1 MSDKTQHELEL
12 EARIKTLD
20 RRILI
25 CGKLADAFAL
35 FAVASFALSILFVLL
50 SGCNST
56 GPAYDP
62 ETTCTVDTAR
72 AEIIC
77 RDKP

>member
-1 MSDKTQHELEL
+1 MSDIPDVSGLKM
-12 EARIKTLD
+12 AA
-20 RRILI
+20 
-25 CGKLADAFAL
+25 LALCVPVVAIVAI
-35 FAVASFALSILFVLL
+35 AVAVALL

>member
-1 MSDKTQHELEL
+1 MSDNNDVSGSNIPGCPSPTAAALLLLSPSVAMVAIISIMQ
-12 EARIKTLD
+12 
-20 RRILI
+20 
-25 CGKLADAFAL
+25 AF
-35 FAVASFALSILFVLL
+35 

>member
-1 MSDKTQHELEL
+1 MSDIPDVSRLKMAALAACVPL
-12 EARIKTLD
+12 AMIVAAIVIAATLFG
-20 RRILI
+20 
-25 CGKLADAFAL
+25 CG
-35 FAVASFALSILFVLL
+35 
-50 SGCNST
+50 ST

-62 ETTCTVDTAR
+62 ETKCTVDTAR